1 MKKLRISVDGK
12 QYDVEVEILE
22 DDEDRVLPSYYY
34 QNFPNS
40 PVSAAPVAQ
49 PQANPA
55 AQAPAARPKATPKPQ
70 TAGDNT
76 LTSPINGV
84 VLEIPAK
91 VGQAVKENDVVIIL
105 EAMKMKTNISSPV
118 DGEIASIEVNMGD
131 RVESGQVLIT
141 YK

>member
-22 DDEDRVLPSYYY
+22 DDDNNVLPSYYNQSY
-34 QNFPNS
+34 TNNM
-40 PVSAAPVAQ
+40 VSSAPVAQ
-49 PQANPA
+49 PQPQYN
-55 AQAPAARPKATPKPQ
+55 APAPRPKAAAPKV
-70 TAGDNT
+70 ASDGNA
-76 LTSPINGV
+76 LNSPINGV

-91 VGQAVKENDVVIIL
+91 VGQTVTENDVVIIL

-118 DGEIASIEVNMGD
+118 SGEIASIEISLGD
-131 RVESGQVLIT
+131 RVEAGQVLLT

>member
-22 DDEDRVLPSYYY
+22 DDDNNVLPSYYY
-34 QNFPNS
+34 QNNPYSN
-40 PVSAAPVAQ
+40 VNAPVAQ
-49 PQANPA
+49 PQFNA
-55 AQAPAARPKATPKPQ
+55 APAPAPRPKAAAPKV
-70 TAGDNT
+70 ANDANA
-76 LTSPINGV
+76 LNSPINGV

-91 VGQAVKENDVVIIL
+91 VGQTVTENDVVIVL

-118 DGEIASIEVNMGD
+118 AGEIASIEISLGD
-131 RVESGQVLIT
+131 RVEAGQVLLT